1 MTFVFQDST
10 EMPHQTNFIT
20 DLHNFLSILEQ
31 TLPIENKIIEL
42 KNQIQDEETKFENEI
57 TVLNSFL
64 SGLNTSLDQL
74 TTKYAIEP
82 TAKCREKLKESGTEC
97 VEKQKEQFKIAL
109 DDLTRN
115 SKDEVAEMSDQIRN
129 YLEPFLWSGVF
140 NAKAIKH
147 ITSTTENITGKITMN
162 LSGLSYTYEITFTDF
177 PLQVKKFMT
186 DISVPILSRGGLIY
200 KEDRI
205 KHIDLSDYFI
215 KRIYIDEDFQ
225 LDLENKKGTKKVNLL
240 IPGEIEDTSLIY
252 VDEEA
257 TDITKSEELAP
268 QLDLS
273 KLDELRQ
280 KVENYAGNEENIGSR
295 TLLKVELDEKDA
307 IESNEL
313 FDCIKIIASQYGEII
328 NDIFIHGITK
338 KEIAI
343 KEIVKGGIRN
353 EIFISVNEI
362 SNRLSAL
369 GGDGLEIKGLLNL

>member
-10 EMPHQTNFIT
+10 EMPHQKNFIA
-20 DLHNFLSILEQ
+20 DLHNFLLILEQ
-31 TLPIENKIIEL
+31 ILPIENRIIEL
-42 KNQIQDEETKFENEI
+42 KNQIQEEEKKFDNEI
-57 TVLNSFL
+57 RMLNSFL

-97 VEKQKEQFKIAL
+97 VEKQKEQFRIAL

-115 SKDEVAEMSDQIRN
+115 SKDEVAEMSGRMRN
-129 YLEPFLWSGVF
+129 YLEPFLWSGVY
-140 NAKAIKH
+140 NIKIVKH
-147 ITSTTENITGKITMN
+147 IVSTTENITGKITMS
-162 LSGLSYTYEITFTDF
+162 LSGLSFTYEIAFADF

-186 DISVPILSRGGLIY
+186 DISIPILSRGGLIY
-200 KEDRI
+200 KEDRV
-205 KHIDLSDYFI
+205 KHLDVSDYFI

-225 LDLENKKGTKKVNLL
+225 LDLENKKGAKKINLL
-240 IPGEIEDTSLIY
+240 IPGEIENTSLIY

-257 TDITKSEELAP
+257 VDITKSEELAP
-268 QLDLS
+268 QLDIAR
-273 KLDELRQ
+273 LDELRQ
-280 KVENYAGNEENIGSR
+280 KVEEYVGNEANIISR
-295 TLLKVELDEKDA
+295 TLIKVELDDKDA
-307 IESNEL
+307 IEENEL
-313 FDCIKIIASQYGEII
+313 FECIKIIASQYGEII

-343 KEIVKGGIRN
+343 KEIVQGGIRN
-353 EIFISVNEI
+353 EIFISVDEI

>member
-1 MTFVFQDST
+1 M
-10 EMPHQTNFIT
+10 
-20 DLHNFLSILEQ
+20 
-31 TLPIENKIIEL
+31 
-42 KNQIQDEETKFENEI
+42 KNQIQEEENKFENEI
-57 TVLNSFL
+57 TMLNSFL

-74 TTKYAIEP
+74 TTKYSIEP
-82 TAKCREKLKESGTEC
+82 TAKCRENLKESGTEC

-115 SKDEVAEMSDQIRN
+115 SKDEVAEMSNQILN
-129 YLEPFLWSGVF
+129 YLEPFLWSGVY
-140 NAKAIKH
+140 NVKVVKH
-147 ITSTTENITGKITMN
+147 VTSTTENITGKIIMN
-162 LSGLSYTYEITFTDF
+162 LSGLSYIYQTTFADF
-177 PLQVKKFMT
+177 PLQVKKFVT
-186 DISVPILSRGGLIY
+186 DISIPILSRGGLIY

-205 KHIDLSDYFI
+205 KHIDLSDFYI

-225 LDLENKKGTKKVNLL
+225 LDLENKKGIKKVNLL
-240 IPGEIEDTSLIY
+240 IPGDIEDTSLIY

-257 TDITKSEELAP
+257 IDITKSEELAP
-268 QLDLS
+268 QLDLA

-280 KVENYAGNEENIGSR
+280 KVEDYAGNEENIVTR
-295 TLLKVELDEKDA
+295 TLVKVELDEKDA
-307 IESNEL
+307 IENNEL
-313 FDCIKIIASQYGEII
+313 FECIKIIASQYGEVI

-343 KEIVKGGIRN
+343 KEIVQGGIRN